1 MPHKRVHKGGEQR
14 LRPAG
19 VTQTMQ
25 AVCTDGH
32 FDTKKAQ
39 ETKTQE
45 GPDSTMQP
53 CRETALVRPDWV
65 DPKSHIFGS
74 SSKT

>member
-1 MPHKRVHKGGEQR
+1 MGPGRNLLSCLTELAHKAGEWR

-19 VTQTMQ
+19 VAETMQ

-39 ETKTQE
+39 EAKTRGGDQT
-45 GPDSTMQP
+45 PQ
-53 CRETALVRPDWV
+53 
-65 DPKSHIFGS
+65 
-74 SSKT
+74 